1 MNMELIQTVV
11 ASSATKRHAVRPHG
25 NCSGTR
31 GKGQGNSQGKDLQ
44 GPVVDSPLYALCY
57 RTSMSQIRSGRG
69 ITPLL
74 GIGNNLD
81 QPSPRLG

>member
-44 GPVVDSPLYALCY
+44 GPVVDSPLYAL
-57 RTSMSQIRSGRG
+57 R
-69 ITPLL
+69 
-74 GIGNNLD
+74 
-81 QPSPRLG
+81 